1 MILLTRMTFR
11 VLEKVSLSRRTKAVR
26 FLLLQLSV
34 DIISGPAVNSPP
46 IAYKN
51 LKSVKCLHTRI
62 RRFIGKCVSGAQFS
76 PYLVEC
82 TSDRVVFRILEI
94 STTGGFGQML

>member
-1 MILLTRMTFR
+1 MSLNR
-11 VLEKVSLSRRTKAVR
+11 VWHPPVWMERSRRTKAVG
-26 FLLLQLSV
+26 FLLLHLSV

-46 IAYKN
+46 IGHQN

-62 RRFIGKCVSGAQFS
+62 RRFIGKRVLAAQFP

-82 TSDRVVFRILEI
+82 TGDRAVFRILEI